1 MPSGLHF
8 LIAAKR
14 CEISEL
20 QQLARTSALV
30 NALGRLI
37 HGLQRERGLTNL
49 HLASQGTQW
58 EGALNDQIQDCEVLQ
73 GEVISCFEGM
83 DVTPTRLTQGAR
95 LFSRIAYALQGLAAL
110 PALRRR
116 LRAEKWDAPRATA
129 AYVRLIAGLLAVI
142 FEAADTAADPRI
154 SRHLVALFNFMQ
166 GKELTGQERATGSA
180 LFAAGQA
187 EAAAQQR
194 LLGLIESQERC
205 LQVFD
210 EFASPALQQAW
221 QAAQRP
227 EHMAAME
234 RMRRVLCTAQ
244 DGAPLDRQL
253 SQTWFD
259 AKTSMIDAMK
269 GIEDRLARDLL
280 ALCES
285 RLETV
290 SSELTA
296 YESLIN
302 QEPDLA
308 LEAADD
314 LSFFEQAPPAPD
326 SPGSAL
332 NPNAAGFGLQ
342 LDRSILT
349 LVQDQARRLQSMGQ
363 ELDTVRASLNE
374 RKTIERAKGLL
385 MAHRHLSEEEA
396 HKTMRHMAM
405 NQSKRLVDIAQALL
419 STADVLP
426 EPPR

>member
-1 MPSGLHF
+1 
-8 LIAAKR
+8 
-14 CEISEL
+14 
-20 QQLARTSALV
+20 
-30 NALGRLI
+30 
-37 HGLQRERGLTNL
+37 
-49 HLASQGTQW
+49 
-58 EGALNDQIQDCEVLQ
+58 
-73 GEVISCFEGM
+73 
-83 DVTPTRLTQGAR
+83 
-95 LFSRIAYALQGLAAL
+95 
-110 PALRRR
+110 
-116 LRAEKWDAPRATA
+116 
-129 AYVRLIAGLLAVI
+129 
-142 FEAADTAADPRI
+142 
-154 SRHLVALFNFMQ
+154 VALFNFMQ

-269 GIEDRLARDLL
+269 SIEDRLARDLL